1 MNDNCVLLLIIVKF
15 RKALTMTKQRSGYM
29 EREFGISI
37 QHDPNAPLNVS
48 DLMGI
53 AARRNPKRAQLLVSN
68 ILGKYIPQ
76 DPRLVAYTGRLLGAM
91 VDSVLFGNYD
101 RESFR
106 PHLQQIKENIY
117 KNSTVDDL
125 VELPT
130 LRELDDDRCTV
141 IGFAETATSLGF
153 LVSEYLDS
161 WYIHTTRITDG
172 AVYLNFQEEHS
183 HASSHNVMVPQEHIA
198 NLENK
203 NPLVLVDDEIS
214 TGNTCINII
223 RELHA
228 RSPREHYIVASLI
241 DCRRKEDIANF
252 IQFSEELGVRVDF
265 VSLASGV
272 VDVPFEA
279 VENVMSHEPFN
290 NSTKNLLSKTIDF
303 YDENLS
309 FNYIDAS
316 EVALGSMHLR
326 FGGTAKTHMPSMSEH
341 VACKL
346 HNIIGD
352 NESTVLVLG
361 QEEFLSLP
369 LMIAEELSQVK
380 SQVLFGSTARSPIH
394 VLHTNGEY
402 PIEDGLSFNKMVMG
416 EVEKR
421 FSYNMRQ
428 NGKSFDHI
436 VLILEPGQELCDVSG
451 VDGLKEVILRVLPES
466 ELTIVKTF

>member
-1 MNDNCVLLLIIVKF
+1 
-15 RKALTMTKQRSGYM
+15 MTKHRSGYM

-91 VDSVLFGNYD
+91 VDSVLQGNYNK
-101 RESFR
+101 ETFR
-106 PHLQQIKENIY
+106 PHLEAIRGNIY
-117 KNSTVDDL
+117 NESSVNDLIGLPPVSTV
-125 VELPT
+125 VNE
-130 LRELDDDRCTV
+130 RCTV

-172 AVYLNFQEEHS
+172 DVYLDFQEEHS
-183 HASSHNVMVPQEHIA
+183 HASSHNLMMPQEHIS

-228 RSPREHYIVASLI
+228 RSPRTHYIVASLI
-241 DCRRKEDIANF
+241 DCRREEDIAKF
-252 IQFSEELGVRVDF
+252 VQFSEELGAQVDF

-272 VDVPFEA
+272 VDVPKEA
-279 VENVMSHEPFN
+279 VQYVMEHGPFN
-290 NSTKNLLSKTIDF
+290 HSTKNLLSKTIDF
-303 YDENLS
+303 YDDNLP

-316 EVALGSMHLR
+316 EVALGSLHMR
-326 FGGTAKTHMPSMSEH
+326 FGGNPDSHMSFTPEH
-341 VACKL
+341 VAFDLHKL
-346 HNIIGD
+346 IGD
-352 NESTVLVLG
+352 NDSTVLVLG

-369 LMIAEELSQVK
+369 LMIAEELSEVK
-380 SQVLFGSTARSPIH
+380 TNVKFGSTARSPIH
-394 VLHTNGEY
+394 VLHTHGEY
-402 PIEDGLSFNKMVMG
+402 PIEDGLAFNKSVMG

-436 VLILEPGQELCDVSG
+436 VLILEPGQNLCDVSG